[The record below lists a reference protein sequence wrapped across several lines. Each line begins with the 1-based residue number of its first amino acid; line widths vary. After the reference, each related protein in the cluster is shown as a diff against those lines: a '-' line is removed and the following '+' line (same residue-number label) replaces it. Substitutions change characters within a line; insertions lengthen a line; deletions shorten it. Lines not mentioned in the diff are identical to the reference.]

1 MSIDKVK
8 ELNDLWHIVGMR
20 MKAEMNSGKYP
31 AILGVS
37 MVELSILQVVENR
50 PNCMLKEIS
59 SQLELPKST
68 LTSAINRLESKGL
81 VKRNLCKED
90 KRAYNLELTEVGLQ
104 AQHEHRNI
112 EYAIFEDMLQ
122 KLDMEEKNIF
132 IRMLSKAVSS
142 KRNENENY

>member
-20 MKAEMNSGKYP
+20 MKAEMNNGKYP

-37 MVELSILQVVENR
+37 MVELSILQVVENL

-59 SQLELPKST
+59 NQLELPKST

-81 VKRNLCKED
+81 VKRNPCKED

-104 AQHEHRNI
+104 VQQEHRNI
-112 EYAIFEDMLQ
+112 EYAVFEDMLQ
-122 KLDMEEKNIF
+122 KLDIEEKNIF
-132 IRMLSKAVSS
+132 ISMLSKAVNS
-142 KRNENENY
+142 KRNESENY